1 MDYKGTAP
9 PEYGQ
14 FDMPEVPHQV
24 VVQPAAAVT
33 MQAPNVLGD
42 IPAMATCQSCG
53 SRRETAVTFEPNTK
67 THLLALGICLLGG
80 ICCVCIPYCTNSCQT
95 AKHNCSSCG
104 AYLGS
109 YSN

>member
-1 MDYKGTAP
+1 MDHKGTAP
-9 PEYGQ
+9 PAYDQGYIQ
-14 FDMPEVPHQV
+14 AAPQQM
-24 VVQPAAAVT
+24 VVQPA

-42 IPAMATCQSCG
+42 IPALATCPSCG
-53 SRRETAVTFEPNTK
+53 VRRQTALTFEANTK

-80 ICCVCIPYCTNSCQT
+80 ICCFCIPYCNKSCQT

-109 YSN
+109 YNN